1 MTDKKGMEGADK
13 QLNTGAAPEN
23 DNVVVQVSA
32 STEHGA
38 PSVQEIPAEPEQPVT
53 SDAPTSHEG
62 EGDEPGA
69 SAEGDDG
76 KPKLKRN
83 YEGRNPRD
91 RDEREKRMLSIMKV
105 VIKRDDSFTS
115 MDLRQILTAVYR
127 NWAKAGKV
135 TAIMSDIGSAVKT
148 MGFVVTGEAT
158 LKRPG
163 RSPLIY
169 QLIPQELTA
178 KGKMIY
184 LNAMSELGL
193 EPETFDEEVMA
204 KINRMLKNRAD
215 AKKQKDKASA
225 AKKAADKA
233 AEQEQ
238 ATKLA
243 AEQEQAA
250 KLAAEQEQ
258 AAKLAAEQ
266 EQAAKLAAEQEQ
278 AAKLAAEQEQ
288 AAKQATK
295 AASSNSSKKDV
306 KKPASKKKGKG
317 SVKIQL
323 GKKVKWTSQSAGYQ
337 KEKVGVVVFVAT
349 PDADRR
355 SPIEVAAENFPGH
368 IRMFD
373 GTIWQKGGVLVEVR
387 DGVTD
392 AAKPKLYMPRVSAL
406 SITK

>member
-23 DNVVVQVSA
+23 DNVVVQVAA

-225 AKKAADKA
+225 EKKAADK
-233 AEQEQ
+233 
-238 ATKLA
+238 
-243 AEQEQAA
+243 
-250 KLAAEQEQ
+250 
-258 AAKLAAEQ
+258 AAEQ

>member
-23 DNVVVQVSA
+23 DNVVVQVAA

-238 ATKLA
+238 A
-243 AEQEQAA
+243 
-250 KLAAEQEQ
+250 
-258 AAKLAAEQ
+258 
-266 EQAAKLAAEQEQ
+266 
-278 AAKLAAEQEQ
+278 AKLAAEQEQ

>member
-23 DNVVVQVSA
+23 DNVVVQVAA

-238 ATKLA
+238 A
-243 AEQEQAA
+243 
-250 KLAAEQEQ
+250 
-258 AAKLAAEQ
+258 
-266 EQAAKLAAEQEQ
+266 
-278 AAKLAAEQEQ
+278 AKLAAEQEQ

-295 AASSNSSKKDV
+295 TASSNSSKKDV

-355 SPIEVAAENFPGH
+355 SPTEVAAENFPGH

>member
-23 DNVVVQVSA
+23 DNVVVQVAA

-266 EQAAKLAAEQEQ
+266 EQAAK
-278 AAKLAAEQEQ
+278 
-288 AAKQATK
+288 QATK

-355 SPIEVAAENFPGH
+355 SPTEVAAENFPGH

>member
-23 DNVVVQVSA
+23 DNVVVQVAA

-238 ATKLA
+238 A
-243 AEQEQAA
+243 A
-250 KLAAEQEQ
+250 KLAAEQEK

-355 SPIEVAAENFPGH
+355 SPTEVAAENFPGH